1 MDELITLNLT
11 LKELQQIDKYVEIN
25 DDTLSVIMKIT
36 NAYPQPKS
44 PAEKAYYA
52 VYGWYPPTVG
62 TKCPETKLEVKKMT
76 EIEKT
81 KKVIEVLTAKL
92 ALLEEIENHKTPCE
106 EAFKRVYGYFP
117 TEPNWDDDEVRW
129 ESFQNGYNASKVSE
143 TPQEPEDNE
152 WKTVAL
158 GFGEN
163 LSAIGPCGYYDFTP
177 VEWYDWVVDIYEN
190 TANEYLKLLEKER
203 ARAKAQEPEKELI
216 RESVKWCEEHP
227 EESVED
233 YLKPHTPEKT
243 EKLLREAFQKVQQT
257 EEWKETQRKI
267 DSNYDDMVKNPP
279 EFLKFEL
286 GKTLEQLI
294 ERWWCDVFV
303 GPNEKWT
310 MEECIAY
317 LCDRIQLW
325 LPKSQSAAGSQ
336 SLGVEDMVEGFN
348 DCLKKIKSKLR
359 NKKDT

>member
-81 KKVIEVLTAKL
+81 KKDIEVLTAKL

-143 TPQEPEDNE
+143 TPQEPEQLKTLYQMFYENDWNVRSCEVFCDIVKEWMSQYADNVLRGE
-152 WKTVAL
+152 CMKGYEYCLTVL
-158 GFGEN
+158 EEN
-163 LSAIGPCGYYDFTP
+163 L
-177 VEWYDWVVDIYEN
+177 
-190 TANEYLKLLEKER
+190 
-203 ARAKAQEPEKELI
+203 
-216 RESVKWCEEHP
+216 
-227 EESVED
+227 
-233 YLKPHTPEKT
+233 
-243 EKLLREAFQKVQQT
+243 
-257 EEWKETQRKI
+257 
-267 DSNYDDMVKNPP
+267 KN
-279 EFLKFEL
+279 
-286 GKTLEQLI
+286 
-294 ERWWCDVFV
+294 D
-303 GPNEKWT
+303 
-310 MEECIAY
+310 
-317 LCDRIQLW
+317 
-325 LPKSQSAAGSQ
+325 
-336 SLGVEDMVEGFN
+336 
-348 DCLKKIKSKLR
+348 
-359 NKKDT
+359 